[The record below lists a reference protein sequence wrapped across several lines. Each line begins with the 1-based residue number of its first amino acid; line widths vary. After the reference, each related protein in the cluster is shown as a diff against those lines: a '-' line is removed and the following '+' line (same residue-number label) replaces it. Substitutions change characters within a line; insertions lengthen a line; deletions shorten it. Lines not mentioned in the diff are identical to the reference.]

1 MKRRLLLIVPLA
13 LGNWTAGRAQP
24 AGKVWRVG
32 FLGVRREPALQAA
45 FARGMRE
52 FGYSDGRNLL
62 IEARSADGRPESL
75 AGLAD
80 AAVTNLRSA
89 ASQLRMTIQPVE
101 VRSPAEIE
109 PAFSAMTEGKSGA
122 LVVMR
127 DGLFLQQQARI
138 AELALKHRLA
148 TISDNREYVDAGALM
163 SYGPNLNDQFRRVA
177 THVDKIF
184 KGAKPG
190 DLPVEQPTT
199 FECVINLKTAKALG
213 LKIPQSLL
221 LLADE
226 VIQ

>member
-1 MKRRLLLIVPLA
+1 M
-13 LGNWTAGRAQP
+13 
-24 AGKVWRVG
+24 
-32 FLGVRREPALQAA
+32 QAA